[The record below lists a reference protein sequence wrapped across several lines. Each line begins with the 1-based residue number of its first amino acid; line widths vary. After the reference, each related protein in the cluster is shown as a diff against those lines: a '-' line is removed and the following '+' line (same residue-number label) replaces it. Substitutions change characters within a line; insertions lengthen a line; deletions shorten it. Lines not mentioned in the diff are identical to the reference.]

1 LKKERNMVVKIE
13 ALEIDDHI
21 LEKIEYKHHV
31 DFHEIEEACY
41 SDNRHIRKTADG
53 LYKLFS
59 QTIAGRYLLVVLVN
73 LGNGAWKIIAAREM
87 IDNERQLYRKSIG
100 GK

>member
-1 LKKERNMVVKIE
+1 MVVKIE

-21 LEKIEYKHHV
+21 LEKIESKHRV

-41 SDNRHIRKTADG
+41 SDYRHIRKSADG
-53 LYKLFS
+53 IYKLFS
-59 QTIAGRYLLVVLVN
+59 QTIAGRYLLDVLVI
-73 LGNGAWKIIAAREM
+73 LGNGVWKIATAREM
-87 IDNERQLYRKSIG
+87 IDNERRLYRKSIG